1 MTTNNILGWLASIG
15 SIVYLSIGLPCQ
27 IYKNYRNKS
36 ASGVSLPLVIFMSVS
51 ILLWLAY
58 AWTKQPQTDWFIFA
72 SNFPGLVFSLLL
84 LAQFY
89 VYRKNK
95 SGA

>member
-1 MTTNNILGWLASIG
+1 MTTNYVLGWLASIG
-15 SIVYLSIGLPCQ
+15 SIVYLSVGLPFQ
-27 IYKNYRNKS
+27 IHKNYRNKS
-36 ASGVSLPLVIFMSVS
+36 TSGISLPLVIFMCTS

-58 AWTKQPQTDWFIFA
+58 AWTKEPNRDWFIFA

-89 VYRKNK
+89 IYRRRT
-95 SGA
+95 